1 MVRRSL
7 LAPIAVA
14 IAVAGARVEAP
25 GAMVEETLPDDHPAV
40 SSAARRE
47 GGCWDETMPGAFLE
61 MGESTAAAMEQAADS
76 KADWQKTY
84 NWFYNDRL
92 TPAGNL
98 PNKWEAVQRLG
109 MAGSES
115 KPPHPEWANA
125 FPGKGLDM
133 SLWGP
138 LLGQMPSFAG
148 ALFGRSL
155 FSGCKCEGLRP
166 RPSPKHA
173 AAPVALTPPP
183 RAACVY
189 SIDTMVMHL
198 DEDTMGMFDQAD
210 IDRILMDRFCYGI
223 KWIYRSAVR
232 RTPRQCPP
240 VPRAVWARA
249 PPTRPPTGASRAQC
263 HHIMSNYYEDVTDM
277 VMTYYT
283 GWDICRQLRFCPW
296 FLNDPLNANDPAGGE
311 TPWGKLTPT

>member
-1 MVRRSL
+1 MRPGNFASSSTATRGAGPGMPPSASAGASVDPMLPQYPLSGCDPVQPHAVGEVGTSRVAVYDSPPAGRPTATSTTQSAAMSRGSQEPLAKLGNTMVRRSL

-14 IAVAGARVEAP
+14 IAAAGARVEAP

-98 PNKWEAVQRLG
+98 PNKWAAVQKLG
-109 MAGSES
+109 MAGSEAQPS
-115 KPPHPEWANA
+115 HPEWANA

-166 RPSPKHA
+166 RPSPQTRRRPRRSH
-173 AAPVALTPPP
+173 PP
-183 RAACVY
+183 
-189 SIDTMVMHL
+189 L
-198 DEDTMGMFDQAD
+198 
-210 IDRILMDRFCYGI
+210 
-223 KWIYRSAVR
+223 
-232 RTPRQCPP
+232 
-240 VPRAVWARA
+240 
-249 PPTRPPTGASRAQC
+249 RAQRAS
-263 HHIMSNYYEDVTDM
+263 IRSIR
-277 VMTYYT
+277 
-283 GWDICRQLRFCPW
+283 W
-296 FLNDPLNANDPAGGE
+296 
-311 TPWGKLTPT
+311 